1 MKQVRIPTLL
11 LVAMALLVVW
21 YLTGGRNEIAWH
33 EYVRNAKAQGWDLSQ
48 ADRWPHYGILYY
60 LSAYG
65 VLILLVVSGIRGIGM
80 LVKKILRARGQ

>member
-1 MKQVRIPTLL
+1 VKQVRIPTLL

-60 LSAYG
+60 LSAYRMEFSFFWWCREFEE
-65 VLILLVVSGIRGIGM
+65 LACS
-80 LVKKILRARGQ
+80 